1 VKHGAKRP
9 PSPVTL
15 LTMETGMKNSRNST
29 GLLTP
34 RALKKQLTPIYT
46 LALVVLILAF
56 VVMMV
61 PVCLT
66 VTSAILGK

>member
-1 VKHGAKRP
+1 
-9 PSPVTL
+9 
-15 LTMETGMKNSRNST
+15 MKNSRNRT

-46 LALVVLILAF
+46 LALVALILAF